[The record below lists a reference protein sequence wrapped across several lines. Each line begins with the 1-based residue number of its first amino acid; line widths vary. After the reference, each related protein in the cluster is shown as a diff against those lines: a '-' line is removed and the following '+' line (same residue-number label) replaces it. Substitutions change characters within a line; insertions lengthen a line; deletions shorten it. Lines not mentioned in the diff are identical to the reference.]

1 VLACAS
7 SGSIR
12 NASVTRLH
20 RPDGQQWWVADAVN
34 ADEHLQ
40 AVGVP
45 VTEHQGDRDAF
56 PH

>member
-1 VLACAS
+1 
-7 SGSIR
+7 
-12 NASVTRLH
+12 VTRLH
-20 RPDGQQWWVADAVN
+20 RPDRQQWWVADAVN

-45 VTEHQGDRDAF
+45 VTEHPGDRDAF

>member
-1 VLACAS
+1 VRQLRFHSECF
-7 SGSIR
+7 
-12 NASVTRLH
+12 VTRLH
-20 RPDGQQWWVADAVN
+20 RVDGQQWWVADAVN

-45 VTEHQGDRDAF
+45 VTDHPGDRDAF